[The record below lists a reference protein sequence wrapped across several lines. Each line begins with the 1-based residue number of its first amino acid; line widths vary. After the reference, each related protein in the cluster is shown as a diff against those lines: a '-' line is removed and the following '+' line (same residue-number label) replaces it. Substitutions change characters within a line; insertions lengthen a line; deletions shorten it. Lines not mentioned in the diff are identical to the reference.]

1 MITGQKFVE
10 GKGTY
15 VDDINLPGTLYMAV
29 VRSPYSRARIRSIKG
44 GLTSKDYDGYLASVG
59 EGGSGEMNAFSEPI
73 LARSYVNYLG
83 QPIAAVFG
91 EDRYKAEDLLG
102 SVDID
107 YEPLKPIMEIDAAL
121 KGEPIHPGTTSNL
134 LVDEWVGQ
142 KFDGSSSPVILED
155 TFYNRRVAT
164 NPMEPRG
171 VLATYDG
178 SKLTMWVSS
187 QSVQS
192 IKDGLCEA
200 MGLSPDSVRVIQA
213 DTGGGFGLK
222 GGLHPEYVLA
232 AHAAMKYK
240 RPVKWIETRSEHLS
254 ASNPGRGTKANMKI
268 FADKTG
274 VVSGVSGEVFVDA
287 GSYGGFAEFAP
298 RFIAYQ
304 LTGPYAIP
312 HGHVR
317 AVSVLTN
324 KVPQGP
330 YRGAGRPEASFFIE
344 RMMDLLADELGMDPA
359 DVRVANLATKPFKS
373 PLGMEIPESKTF
385 FTNALKEFEYGKRFT
400 AKNAGLSFFV
410 LVPGVGP
417 GEGVRIKIE
426 KGKVKV
432 WLGGDTA
439 GQGHQDFVRTL
450 IKEELGI
457 EPELVELQLSDTDAV
472 KRGVGAW
479 GSRSAISAGNAILA
493 AAKKIREMVEKDHGK
508 YSAQNALSGN
518 YDLDHFEE
526 LKGNLN
532 SLGANLAVAEVSPLG
547 DIKVT
552 DCWSYYDVG
561 RVLSKEAVWGQIMGG
576 AAQGIGQVLSE
587 EIAYSDEG
595 ELLTGSISDSGV
607 LTADRIPNF
616 VVKVAEIPS
625 HLPHK
630 VKGLGE
636 APTIGVPSALVRSIE
651 KVTGKRIRETPVKPD
666 TIARDDI

>member
-44 GLTSKDYDGYLASVG
+44 GLTSKDYGGYLASVG
-59 EGGSGEMNAFSEPI
+59 EGGSGGMNVYSEPV
-73 LARSYVNYLG
+73 LARDYVNYLG
-83 QPIAAVFG
+83 QPVAAVFG
-91 EDRYKAEDLLG
+91 DDRYKAEDLLN
-102 SVDID
+102 SVDVD
-107 YEPLKPIMEIDAAL
+107 YEPLKPVMDIDASL
-121 KGEPIHPGTTSNL
+121 KGEPIHKGTDSNI
-134 LVDEWVGQ
+134 LVDQWIGEE
-142 KFDGSSSPVILED
+142 FNLSSPVVLED
-155 TFYNRRVAT
+155 TLYNRRVAT

-171 VLATYDG
+171 VMATYDG
-178 SKLTMWVSS
+178 SRLTMWVSS
-187 QSVQS
+187 QSVHS
-192 IKDGLCEA
+192 TKEGICEA

-254 ASNPGRGTKANMKI
+254 SSNPGRGAKANMKI
-268 FADKTG
+268 FADRQG
-274 VVSGVSGEVFVDA
+274 VVSGVSGEVFVDS

-298 RFIAYQ
+298 RFIAFQ
-304 LTGPYAIP
+304 LTGPYSIP
-312 HGHVR
+312 NGHIR

-330 YRGAGRPEASFFIE
+330 YRGAGRPEASFFME
-344 RMMDLLADELGMDPA
+344 RMMDLLADELSMDPA
-359 DVRVANLATKPFKS
+359 DVRVKNLASKPFKS

-385 FTNALKEFEYGKRFT
+385 FQNALKEFEYGKRFT
-400 AKNAGLSFFV
+400 GASAGLSFFV

-417 GEGVRIKIE
+417 GEGARIKIE
-426 KGKVKV
+426 GGRVKV

-439 GQGHQDFVRTL
+439 GQGHQEFVRTL
-450 IKEELGI
+450 IEEELGI
-457 EPELVELQLSDTDAV
+457 SPDLVELQLGDTDAV
-472 KRGVGAW
+472 KKGVGAW

-493 AAKKIREMVEKDHGK
+493 VSKKIRDLVAKDHGK
-508 YSAQNALSGN
+508 YSAENALSGS
-518 YDLDHFEE
+518 YDVDHFEE

-532 SLGANLAVAEVSPLG
+532 SFGANMAVADVSPLG
-547 DIKVT
+547 DIKVKE
-552 DCWSYYDVG
+552 CWSYYDVG
-561 RVLSKEAVWGQIMGG
+561 RVLSKDSVWGQIRGG

-587 EIAYSDEG
+587 EIAYSEEG
-595 ELLTGSISDSGV
+595 ELLTGSIADSGV
-607 LTADRIPNF
+607 LPADQVPNF
-616 VVKVAEIPS
+616 VVKVAEVPS
-625 HLPHK
+625 NLPHK

-651 KVTGKRIRETPVKPD
+651 KVTGKRIRETPVRPE
-666 TIARDDI
+666 TIAEDDL